1 MAEVI
6 WTDLA
11 VEDINDI
18 AEYIAKSSQK
28 YATIQTQRF
37 FDRALILES
46 NPFAGKQLRES
57 NDKNY
62 RELNAGNYRIIYKVA
77 SDSLIYIL
85 SVIQGSTILNVE
97 NLPK

>member
-1 MAEVI
+1 MMCYRDRCWCSFYETCKDGAEC
-6 WTDLA
+6 
-11 VEDINDI
+11 
-18 AEYIAKSSQK
+18 
-28 YATIQTQRF
+28 
-37 FDRALILES
+37 DRALILES